1 MTKCVRAFVLALV
14 VAAPTVAVAQGAAEQ
29 GKVLYEKWCAQC
41 HGETGEG
48 NGPAAHYMYPRPR
61 DFVAALY
68 QVRSTA
74 SGALPTDDDIMWAI
88 DNGLPGTTMPGWK
101 DHLSTSER
109 RALLAYIK
117 WESARKKAAT

>member
-1 MTKCVRAFVLALV
+1 MSRRDTIHAPGKLRVKEVPMSSRRVGFALAALLAG
-14 VAAPTVAVAQGAAEQ
+14 AAAGLAAQSQAEQ
-29 GKVLYEKWCAQC
+29 GKVVYEKWCAQC

-74 SGALPTDDDIMWAI
+74 SGALPTDDDIMHAI
-88 DNGLPGTTMPGWK
+88 D
-101 DHLSTSER
+101 
-109 RALLAYIK
+109 
-117 WESARKKAAT
+117 